1 MRISRF
7 VVNPIEENTYILWD
21 EEKREAAI
29 VDPGMMRANERN
41 VVDEFVSKNNLSV
54 KMVLMTHLHFDHA
67 ASARYIAD
75 KYGVK
80 VYGSLDDAHLGEVLP
95 TQSRMF
101 GMEIDIKPLFIDEAL
116 QMKRSKCLPYQA
128 IRLVVWLFIC
138 LRVAWCLSVTHCLT
152 KV

>member
-21 EEKREAAI
+21 EEKREVAI

-80 VYGSLDDAHLGEVLP
+80 AHLPRAAAFYEGGGAG
-95 TQSRMF
+95 RR
-101 GMEIDIKPLFIDEAL
+101 A
-116 QMKRSKCLPYQA
+116 
-128 IRLVVWLFIC
+128 
-138 LRVAWCLSVTHCLT
+138 
-152 KV
+152 